1 MGARLARRH
10 FMFLKR
16 DCSRPDEPASA
27 VFGGTT
33 MHGASQAHKR
43 DLWYVI
49 LTIPRT
55 ILGLAMIVI
64 LASAAGLLGVTKD
77 PSVDAFV
84 PADHRF
90 ALARDEAR
98 ETFGLEDP
106 IIVGIASTSGRDL
119 FSAEA
124 LGALQRLDDAV
135 RELPGVRGNEV
146 RSLASVR
153 AIWGED
159 GDLAVEWII
168 PRDTLTPASAEI
180 ALERLGHMPMLTG
193 SLVSAD
199 RRLLTLVVPVEDP
212 NNADTVM
219 AQLRALTAAE
229 AAASGEFEIH
239 IAGVAAMNARLADTV
254 DHDTMIFLPAAIV
267 TVLLIVFAALRS
279 VPGLLGPLLTIAGSA
294 AIAIGTL
301 GWLGSKYY
309 LITTALPVVIM
320 AIAVADSL
328 HVSIIY
334 MRIRQLQPDL
344 DARQSAAMALRKTW
358 MPVTLTSITTIGGFT
373 GLSFGAA
380 MQPISEFGQYAALGV
395 LAAWIL
401 SLTALPAILVL
412 TNLKPRQKARA
423 AVSGQTGEG
432 LIERIIGFVSVR
444 SLKHPAVS
452 LTLTTLLIASLA
464 VFAVQA
470 QFDYERKRYFDPGD
484 PIIAADAVLNERLGG
499 VNFLDVMVVAHEEG
513 GLMDPVALSAIQAL
527 RREMARLPY
536 VAAVSGID
544 EYVSVMHTALTGSGP
559 GELPTRPSAPAQY
572 MFLYESSAPPDDF
585 RETINYLQ
593 THALVRARLSTDNYQ
608 LTKPVVEELEAW
620 LASWSAQSG
629 LSAFVSGRVAVNDG
643 WMSQLADNHF
653 RGLGLAL
660 VLIFA
665 CALIMLRSPV
675 YAPLAM
681 LPVAVGVLS
690 VYAAIGFFGIDIAP
704 ATSMTAAISTGLG
717 IDFGIHLITHL
728 RNKLAAGY
736 TLEEA
741 MQSDYRLVGRA
752 CFYSA
757 LAIGAALAVICLSS
771 APPLRWFGFLVA
783 VGAFGSLAGALLII
797 PSAFALTRLNRT
809 RSLQHA

>member
-1 MGARLARRH
+1 MYGASH
-10 FMFLKR
+10 TYKR
-16 DCSRPDEPASA
+16 DFWYA
-27 VFGGTT
+27 VL
-33 MHGASQAHKR
+33 ALPR
-43 DLWYVI
+43 
-49 LTIPRT
+49 LT
-55 ILGLAMIVI
+55 LGLALIVI
-64 LASAAGLLGVTKD
+64 LACAAGLLAIAKD

-106 IIVGIASTSGRDL
+106 IIVGIASTTRRDL
-119 FSAEA
+119 CSVEA
-124 LGALQRLDDAV
+124 LSALQRLDDAV
-135 RELPGVRGNEV
+135 RALPGVRSNDV

-159 GDLAVEWII
+159 GDLAVEWIV
-168 PRDTLTPASAEI
+168 PQDALTPQAAAI

-193 SLVSAD
+193 SLVSSD
-199 RRLLTLVVPVEDP
+199 RRLMTLVVPVEDP
-212 NNADTVM
+212 NNADGVM
-219 AQLRALTAAE
+219 AQLRGLIAAE
-229 AAASGEFEIH
+229 AENGGEFEIH

-254 DHDTMIFLPAAIV
+254 DHDTMIFLPAAII
-267 TVLLIVFAALRS
+267 TVLLIVFLALRS

-328 HVSIIY
+328 HVSMIY
-334 MRIRQLQPDL
+334 MRIRQLQSDL
-344 DARQSAAMALRKTW
+344 DARQSAALALRKTW
-358 MPVTLTSITTIGGFT
+358 MPITLTSVTTIAGFT

-380 MQPISEFGQYAALGV
+380 MQPISEFGQYAAVGV

-401 SLTALPAILVL
+401 SLTALPAVLIL
-412 TNLKPRQKARA
+412 TNLQPGAKARA
-423 AVSGQTGEG
+423 AASQETGEG
-432 LIERIIGFVSVR
+432 WIERCIGFVSAR
-444 SLKHPAVS
+444 SLRHPAAS
-452 LTLTTLLIASLA
+452 LTFTTLLIACLA

-470 QFDYERKRYFDPGD
+470 QFDYERKRYFGAGD
-484 PIIAADAVLNERLGG
+484 PIIEADTVLNERLGG
-499 VNFLDVMVVAHEEG
+499 VNFLDVMVVADEEG
-513 GLMDPVALSAIQAL
+513 GLMAPAALASIRAL
-527 RREMARLPY
+527 REEMARLPY
-536 VAAVSGID
+536 VSSVSGID
-544 EYVSVMHTALTGSGP
+544 EYVSVMHTALTGSPP
-559 GELPTRPSAPAQY
+559 GELPARPSAPAQY

-608 LTKPVVEELEAW
+608 LTKPVVEALEAR
-620 LASWSAQSG
+620 LADWSAQSG

-665 CALIMLRSPV
+665 CALIMLRSMV

-681 LPVAVGVLS
+681 VPVAVGVLS
-690 VYAAIGFFGIDIAP
+690 VYAAIGYFGIDIAP

-728 RNKLAAGY
+728 RRRLAAGDS
-736 TLEEA
+736 LEEA

-757 LAIGAALAVICLSS
+757 LAIGTALAVICLSS

-797 PSAFALTRLNRT
+797 PSAFALARFNRT

>member
-1 MGARLARRH
+1 MHDASHTQTKGFWYAALAFPRL
-10 FMFLKR
+10 
-16 DCSRPDEPASA
+16 
-27 VFGGTT
+27 T
-33 MHGASQAHKR
+33 
-43 DLWYVI
+43 
-49 LTIPRT
+49 
-55 ILGLAMIVI
+55 LGLALIVI
-64 LASAAGLLGVTKD
+64 LGFAAGLTGVIKD

-106 IIVGIASTSGRDL
+106 IIVGIASATGRDL
-119 FSAEA
+119 FTVEA

-135 RELPGVRGNEV
+135 RALPGVRSNDV

-153 AIWGED
+153 AIWGDD

-168 PRDTLTPASAEI
+168 PQEALTPQAADI

-199 RRLLTLVVPVEDP
+199 RRLLTLVVPVEEP
-212 NNADTVM
+212 NNADGVM
-219 AQLRALTAAE
+219 AQLRALAAAE
-229 AAASGEFEIH
+229 SASGGGAFEIH

-254 DHDTMIFLPAAIV
+254 DRDTVIFLPAAV
-267 TVLLIVFAALRS
+267 MTVLIIVFMALRS

-294 AIAIGTL
+294 AIGIGTL

-328 HVSIIY
+328 HVSMIY
-334 MRIRQLQPDL
+334 MRIRRLHSDL
-344 DARQSAAMALRKTW
+344 DARQSAALALRKTW
-358 MPVTLTSITTIGGFT
+358 MPITLTSVTTIGGFT

-380 MQPISEFGQYAALGV
+380 MQPISEFGQYAAVGV
-395 LAAWIL
+395 LAAWLL
-401 SLTALPAILVL
+401 SLTALPAVLIL
-412 TNLKPRQKARA
+412 TNLQPSAKARA
-423 AVSGQTGEG
+423 AASSEAGEG
-432 LIERIIGFVSVR
+432 LVERCIGFVSVGALR
-444 SLKHPAVS
+444 FPTAS
-452 LTLTTLLIASLA
+452 LTLTTLLIAGLA
-464 VFAVQA
+464 LFAVQA
-470 QFDYERKRYFDPGD
+470 QFDYERKRYFGAGD
-484 PIIAADAVLNERLGG
+484 PIIVADALLNERLGG
-499 VNFLDVMVVAHEEG
+499 VNFLDVMVVADEEG
-513 GLMDPVALSAIQAL
+513 GLMSPAALAAIQAL
-527 RREMARLPY
+527 RADMARLPY
-536 VAAVSGID
+536 VSSVSGID
-544 EYVSVMHTALTGSGP
+544 EYVSVMHTALTGSAP
-559 GELPTRPSAPAQY
+559 GELPDRASAPAQY

-593 THALVRARLSTDNYQ
+593 THALIRARLSTDNYQ
-608 LTKPVVEELEAW
+608 LTKPVVEALEAH
-620 LASWSAQSG
+620 LAGWSAQSG
-629 LSAFVSGRVAVNDG
+629 LTAVVSGRVAVNDG
-643 WMSQLADNHF
+643 WMSQLAANHF

-665 CALIMLRSPV
+665 CALIMLRSLV

-681 LPVAVGVLS
+681 VPVAVGVLS

-728 RNKLAAGY
+728 RRRLAAGDS
-736 TLEEA
+736 LEEA

-757 LAIGAALAVICLSS
+757 LAIGTALAVICLSS

-797 PSAFALTRLNRT
+797 PSAFALTRFNRT

>member
-1 MGARLARRH
+1 MHARS
-10 FMFLKR
+10 K
-16 DCSRPDEPASA
+16 
-27 VFGGTT
+27 GGN
-33 MHGASQAHKR
+33 MHGSENHKR
-43 DLWYVI
+43 DIWH
-49 LTIPRT
+49 T
-55 ILGLAMIVI
+55 ILAFPRLTLTLTLIAIFGCG
-64 LASAAGLLGVTKD
+64 AGLLAVTKD

-106 IIVGIASTSGRDL
+106 IIVGIASTSDRDL
-119 FSAEA
+119 FGVEA
-124 LGALQRLDDAV
+124 LGALRRLDDAV
-135 RELPGVRGNEV
+135 REVPGVRSNDV
-146 RSLASVR
+146 TSLASVR

-168 PRDTLTPASAEI
+168 PRDGSTSELAQTAI
-180 ALERLGHMPMLTG
+180 ERLGHMPMLTG

-199 RRLLTLVVPVEDP
+199 RRLLTLIVPVEDA
-212 NNADTVM
+212 NNADEVM
-219 AQLRALTAAE
+219 ARLRQLIAAE
-229 AAASGEFEIH
+229 AANSDQFEFH

-254 DHDTMIFLPAAIV
+254 DRDTVVFIPAAVI
-267 TVLLIVFAALRS
+267 TVLLIVFVALRS
-279 VPGLLGPLLTIAGSA
+279 VPALLGPLLTIAGSA

-328 HVSIIY
+328 HVSMIY
-334 MRIRQLQPDL
+334 MRIRQLEPHL
-344 DARQSAAMALRKTW
+344 DARQSAAMALRRTW
-358 MPVTLTSITTIGGFT
+358 MPITLTSVTTIAGFM

-395 LAAWIL
+395 LAAWLL
-401 SLTALPAILVL
+401 SLTALPSIIVL
-412 TNLKPRQKARA
+412 TNLRPSRGARA
-423 AVSGQTGEG
+423 SASDQNGEG
-432 LIERIIGFVSVR
+432 WIERLIGFVSAR
-444 SLKHPAVS
+444 ALKHPAAS
-452 LTLTTLLIASLA
+452 LTLTTLLVASLA

-470 QFDYERKRYFDPGD
+470 QFDYERKRYFGPGD
-484 PIIAADAVLNERLGG
+484 PIIVADALLNDRLGG
-499 VNFLDVMVVAHEEG
+499 VNFLDVMVVAEEEG
-513 GLMDPVALSAIQAL
+513 GLLTPAALSAIQAL
-527 RREMARLPY
+527 RQEMARLPY
-536 VAAVSGID
+536 VSSVSGID
-544 EYVSVMHTALTGSGP
+544 EYVSVMHTALTGGAP
-559 GELPTRPSAPAQY
+559 GELPDRSSAPAQY

-608 LTKPVVEELEAW
+608 LTKPVVDNLEAW
-620 LASWSAQSG
+620 LVSWSAQTG

-660 VLIFA
+660 VLIFL
-665 CALIMLRSPV
+665 CALIMLRSLI

-681 LPVAVGVLS
+681 VPVAVGVLS
-690 VYAAIGFFGIDIAP
+690 VYAAIGYFGIDIAP

-736 TLEEA
+736 SLEEA
-741 MQSDYRLVGRA
+741 MRSDYRLVGRA

-757 LAIGAALAVICLSS
+757 LAIGTALAVICLSS

-783 VGAFGSLAGALLII
+783 IGAFGSLAGALLII
-797 PSAFALTRLNRT
+797 PSAFALTRLRRT
-809 RSLQHA
+809 RSLQNA

>member
-1 MGARLARRH
+1 MHSASHTHTRGFWYSALAFPRL
-10 FMFLKR
+10 
-16 DCSRPDEPASA
+16 
-27 VFGGTT
+27 T
-33 MHGASQAHKR
+33 
-43 DLWYVI
+43 
-49 LTIPRT
+49 
-55 ILGLAMIVI
+55 LGLALIVI
-64 LASAAGLLGVTKD
+64 LAFAAGLASVTKD

-106 IIVGIASTSGRDL
+106 IIVGIASTTGRDL
-119 FSAEA
+119 FTVEA
-124 LGALQRLDDAV
+124 LSALQRLDDAA
-135 RELPGVRGNEV
+135 RSMPGVRTNDV

-159 GDLAVEWII
+159 GDLAVEWIVPQDI
-168 PRDTLTPASAEI
+168 LTPQSADI

-212 NNADTVM
+212 NNADGVM
-219 AQLRALTAAE
+219 AQLRALAAAE
-229 AAASGEFEIH
+229 TAASGGEFELH

-254 DHDTMIFLPAAIV
+254 DSDTVIFIPAAVI
-267 TVLLIVFAALRS
+267 TVLLIVFVAIRS

-328 HVSIIY
+328 HVSMIY
-334 MRIRQLQPDL
+334 MRIRQLQSDL
-344 DARQSAAMALRKTW
+344 NAREAAALALRKTW
-358 MPVTLTSITTIGGFT
+358 MPITLTSVTTIAGFT

-380 MQPISEFGQYAALGV
+380 MQPISEFGQYAAVGV
-395 LAAWIL
+395 LAAWLL
-401 SLTALPAILVL
+401 SLTALPAVLIL
-412 TNLKPRQKARA
+412 TNLQPSAKVRA
-423 AVSGQTGEG
+423 AGSQETGEG
-432 LIERIIGFVSVR
+432 WIERCIGFVSAR
-444 SLKHPAVS
+444 SLRHPAAS
-452 LTLTTLLIASLA
+452 LTLTTLLIAALC

-470 QFDYERKRYFDPGD
+470 QFDYERKRYFGAGD
-484 PIIAADAVLNERLGG
+484 PIIVADAVLNERLGG
-499 VNFLDVMVVAHEEG
+499 VNFLDVMVVADEEG
-513 GLMDPVALSAIQAL
+513 GLMAPAALAAIQAL
-527 RREMARLPY
+527 RQDMARLPY
-536 VAAVSGID
+536 VSSVSGID
-544 EYVSVMHTALTGSGP
+544 EYVSVMHTALTGSAP
-559 GELPTRPSAPAQY
+559 GGLPDRPSAPAQY

-608 LTKPVVEELEAW
+608 LTKPVVDALEAQ
-620 LASWSAQSG
+620 LALWSAQTG
-629 LSAFVSGRVAVNDG
+629 LSAYVSGRVAVNDG
-643 WMSQLADNHF
+643 WMSQLAANHF

-665 CALIMLRSPV
+665 CALIMLRSLV
-675 YAPLAM
+675 YALLAM
-681 LPVAVGVLS
+681 VPVSVGVLS
-690 VYAAIGFFGIDIAP
+690 VYAAIGYFGIDIAP

-728 RNKLAAGY
+728 RRRLAAGDS
-736 TLEEA
+736 LEEA

-757 LAIGAALAVICLSS
+757 LAIGTALAVICLSS

-797 PSAFALTRLNRT
+797 PSAFALTRFNRT